1 MNSNPIFPSLPH
13 MLFESFTVYEDRD
26 AFRYRFGGRVIRVS
40 YQEFGETV
48 RHFAHGLAALDIEP
62 GTHVGILSENRVEWI
77 AADLALMVLGCV
89 VVPVHPNLA
98 PPQVAQILNDADVKI
113 LFVSNRYY
121 FEQVMS
127 IEKQV
132 PSLKRIFS
140 FDPIKAGPESPT
152 IFERII
158 RLGEKHRA
166 SRPGFIDRCLKKLKP
181 ETVCSIVYTSG
192 TTGTPK
198 GARLHHRG
206 FVLNVVR
213 SEAAFRLSPEDV
225 FLSYLP
231 LSHLYERLAGHWCPL
246 YRGATI
252 FYGRSPETLVEDL
265 RMARPTVLVG
275 VPRMYESIMIRA
287 ATRMET
293 GRLSSRLLLE
303 WGLDIGNRH
312 LQSGASVAS
321 EWVRF
326 QHMLADH
333 LVYRRFRKSLGGRL
347 RHPISGGAPLTS
359 DVRRFFRIM
368 GLPIVEGYGMTETHL
383 IVTLSPRKATPEG
396 SCGKA
401 VPGVELRIAPDK
413 EILVRSD
420 MLMEG
425 YHGLPEETAKA
436 IDKDGW
442 LHTGD
447 LGRLNDQGYLTLT
460 GRKDDLLVL
469 SGGELIP
476 PAHLETKHRMSPW
489 ISDICLVGHG
499 RPWLGAL
506 IVPDMDR
513 VVNWCR
519 KRNMPVDD
527 TDLLYTDEA
536 LRRRIDRELKRAGRD
551 LSAFEQIQDFILVPG
566 PFTIAGGELTPTLKK
581 RRHVLEK
588 RFAGEISRLYASD
601 PQ

>member
-1 MNSNPIFPSLPH
+1 MESSPIFPSLPH
-13 MLFESFTVYEDRD
+13 MILESVALYENRD
-26 AFRYRFGGRVIRVS
+26 AFRYRFGGRLIRIS
-40 YQEFGETV
+40 YHEFGETI
-48 RHFAHGLAALDIEP
+48 RHLVHGLAALDMEP
-62 GTHVGILSENRVEWI
+62 GTHVGILSENRVEWT
-77 AADLALMVLGCV
+77 ATDLALMILGCV
-89 VVPVHPNLA
+89 VVPIHPNLA
-98 PPQVAQILNDADVKI
+98 PPQVAQIINDAGVEV

-127 IEKQV
+127 IRERV
-132 PSLKRIFS
+132 PSLRRIFS

-152 IFERII
+152 IFDRLQ

-166 SRPGFIDRCLKKLKP
+166 SRPGFIDRCLKKLTP
-181 ETVCSIVYTSG
+181 DTVCSIVYTSG
-192 TTGTPK
+192 TTGAPK
-198 GARLHHRG
+198 GACLHHRG
-206 FVLNVVR
+206 FVLDVVR
-213 SEAAFRLSPEDV
+213 AEAAFRLSPDDV

-252 FYGRSPETLVEDL
+252 FYARSPETLVADL
-265 RMARPTVLVG
+265 RLARPTVLVG

-303 WGLDIGNRH
+303 WGLDIGNRRM
-312 LQSGASVAS
+312 QTGASVAS

-326 QHMLADH
+326 QHLLADR

-347 RHPISGGAPLTS
+347 RYPISGGAPLTP

-368 GLPIVEGYGMTETHL
+368 GLPIIEGYGLTETHL
-383 IVTLSPRKATPEG
+383 IVAVSPRKEVPEG

-401 VPGVELRIAPDK
+401 LPGVEICIADDG
-413 EILVRSD
+413 EVLIRSD
-420 MLMEG
+420 MLMKG
-425 YHGLPEETAKA
+425 YHGLPEETQKA
-436 IDKDGW
+436 IDKSGW

-447 LGRLNDQGYLTLT
+447 LGEIDEEGYLSLT
-460 GRKDDLLVL
+460 GRKDDILVL
-469 SGGELIP
+469 SGGELVP
-476 PAHLETKHRMSPW
+476 PAPLETKHRMSPW

-506 IVPDMDR
+506 VVPEMER
-513 VVNWCR
+513 VVAWCR
-519 KRNMPVDD
+519 KRDIPTEDPD
-527 TDLLYTDEA
+527 FLLNHEMV
-536 LRRRIDRELKRAGRD
+536 RKRMKQELKRGGRD
-551 LSAFEQIQDFILVPG
+551 LADFEQIHQFALVPG

-588 RFAGEISRLYASD
+588 RFARQIAEMYASEA
-601 PQ
+601 Q